1 MHSLKIRKVLSWIC
15 LLSWMVYFSLILSS
29 CVEEQEIYD
38 AILPNFI
45 IICIHTL
52 ATIILIILSIWL
64 VWNPTKK
71 IISKRRE
78 YIEKNLNDSESNKK
92 ESIARL
98 LEAENKR
105 MQAYEEAQLIIDRA
119 KNEANYEG
127 ESILQLAN
135 DDAKMIY
142 KNAKRDAKL
151 LKQEIIKDNDKRIN
165 EIALS
170 VCKTIIK
177 KQITKKNNDRLIKDI
192 LNNSKKDGG
201 VE

>member
-1 MHSLKIRKVLSWIC
+1 
-15 LLSWMVYFSLILSS
+15 
-29 CVEEQEIYD
+29 
-38 AILPNFI
+38 
-45 IICIHTL
+45 
-52 ATIILIILSIWL
+52 
-64 VWNPTKK
+64 
-71 IISKRRE
+71 
-78 YIEKNLNDSESNKK
+78 
-92 ESIARL
+92 L

>member
-1 MHSLKIRKVLSWIC
+1 
-15 LLSWMVYFSLILSS
+15 MVYFSLILSS